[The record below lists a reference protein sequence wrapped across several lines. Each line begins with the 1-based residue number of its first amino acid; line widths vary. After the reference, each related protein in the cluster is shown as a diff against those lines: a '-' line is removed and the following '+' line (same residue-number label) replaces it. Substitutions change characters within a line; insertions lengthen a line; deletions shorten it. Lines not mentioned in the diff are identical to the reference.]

1 MAPSK
6 RAQSQGGPF
15 KIRAQL
21 DEITQQNPEMSLAVA
36 AVKVLA
42 STVRNQHAST
52 MTELTLRVTEASN
65 ELKKSAPKNYS
76 ILAGCEAF
84 LKQLNHTDYHG
95 VSVEE
100 CKERILE
107 FEENFVTNASGY
119 VEKISTVGANLIKDG
134 SVILMHS
141 YSRVVMAL
149 LQHAAQQNK
158 RYSVIATESR
168 PSRFGEKAVEFLSK
182 LNVPVK
188 LVPDSAVGF
197 VMEKVDL
204 VLVGAEAVVE
214 NGGLINQM
222 GTYQIALVAKAA
234 NKPFYAVTESYKF
247 VRMFP
252 LSQSDV
258 ELPEHRI
265 DAGIPSTASNYSFV
279 SEHHVDYTPPH
290 LVSSLITNLGVLTPS
305 GVVHILVFARS
316 MTTAAN
322 PVKIPVVLHGIDGR
336 YATALYSAA
345 AKKNVLEA
353 VESELNKIGGL
364 IEKDVRVQTFMETPI
379 IDRAAKKAGVA
390 SILSS
395 GRYSELTSN
404 FFQVLAENGRL
415 DQTRKVVSS
424 FQQLMTAHRGE
435 VQVTVTSAKELETRV
450 FRQLQDILKKS
461 TLIEKNQKIVLSNK
475 VDATIVGGLIIEA
488 GGKTIDLSVS
498 SKVAKLER
506 LLKEAI

>member
-1 MAPSK
+1 M
-6 RAQSQGGPF
+6 
-15 KIRAQL
+15 
-21 DEITQQNPEMSLAVA
+21 
-36 AVKVLA
+36 
-42 STVRNQHAST
+42 
-52 MTELTLRVTEASN
+52 
-65 ELKKSAPKNYS
+65 
-76 ILAGCEAF
+76 
-84 LKQLNHTDYHG
+84 
-95 VSVEE
+95 
-100 CKERILE
+100 
-107 FEENFVTNASGY
+107 
-119 VEKISTVGANLIKDG
+119 
-134 SVILMHS
+134 
-141 YSRVVMAL
+141 
-149 LQHAAQQNK
+149 
-158 RYSVIATESR
+158 
-168 PSRFGEKAVEFLSK
+168 
-182 LNVPVK
+182 
-188 LVPDSAVGF
+188 
-197 VMEKVDL
+197 
-204 VLVGAEAVVE
+204 
-214 NGGLINQM
+214 
-222 GTYQIALVAKAA
+222 QIQ
-234 NKPFYAVTESYKF
+234 
-247 VRMFP
+247 R
-252 LSQSDV
+252 
-258 ELPEHRI
+258 
-265 DAGIPSTASNYSFV
+265 
-279 SEHHVDYTPPH
+279 
-290 LVSSLITNLGVLTPS
+290 
-305 GVVHILVFARS
+305 VFARS
-316 MTTAAN
+316 MATAAN

-435 VQVTVTSAKELETRV
+435 VQVTVTSAKELDTRV

-475 VDATIVGGLIIEA
+475 VDAAIVGGLIIEA

>member
-1 MAPSK
+1 M
-6 RAQSQGGPF
+6 
-15 KIRAQL
+15 
-21 DEITQQNPEMSLAVA
+21 
-36 AVKVLA
+36 
-42 STVRNQHAST
+42 
-52 MTELTLRVTEASN
+52 
-65 ELKKSAPKNYS
+65 
-76 ILAGCEAF
+76 
-84 LKQLNHTDYHG
+84 
-95 VSVEE
+95 
-100 CKERILE
+100 
-107 FEENFVTNASGY
+107 
-119 VEKISTVGANLIKDG
+119 
-134 SVILMHS
+134 
-141 YSRVVMAL
+141 
-149 LQHAAQQNK
+149 
-158 RYSVIATESR
+158 
-168 PSRFGEKAVEFLSK
+168 
-182 LNVPVK
+182 
-188 LVPDSAVGF
+188 
-197 VMEKVDL
+197 
-204 VLVGAEAVVE
+204 
-214 NGGLINQM
+214 
-222 GTYQIALVAKAA
+222 QIQ
-234 NKPFYAVTESYKF
+234 
-247 VRMFP
+247 R
-252 LSQSDV
+252 
-258 ELPEHRI
+258 
-265 DAGIPSTASNYSFV
+265 
-279 SEHHVDYTPPH
+279 
-290 LVSSLITNLGVLTPS
+290 
-305 GVVHILVFARS
+305 VFARS

-364 IEKDVRVQTFMETPI
+364 VEKDVRVQTFMETPI

>member
-1 MAPSK
+1 M
-6 RAQSQGGPF
+6 
-15 KIRAQL
+15 
-21 DEITQQNPEMSLAVA
+21 
-36 AVKVLA
+36 
-42 STVRNQHAST
+42 
-52 MTELTLRVTEASN
+52 
-65 ELKKSAPKNYS
+65 
-76 ILAGCEAF
+76 
-84 LKQLNHTDYHG
+84 
-95 VSVEE
+95 
-100 CKERILE
+100 
-107 FEENFVTNASGY
+107 
-119 VEKISTVGANLIKDG
+119 
-134 SVILMHS
+134 
-141 YSRVVMAL
+141 
-149 LQHAAQQNK
+149 
-158 RYSVIATESR
+158 
-168 PSRFGEKAVEFLSK
+168 
-182 LNVPVK
+182 
-188 LVPDSAVGF
+188 
-197 VMEKVDL
+197 
-204 VLVGAEAVVE
+204 
-214 NGGLINQM
+214 
-222 GTYQIALVAKAA
+222 QIQ
-234 NKPFYAVTESYKF
+234 
-247 VRMFP
+247 R
-252 LSQSDV
+252 
-258 ELPEHRI
+258 
-265 DAGIPSTASNYSFV
+265 
-279 SEHHVDYTPPH
+279 
-290 LVSSLITNLGVLTPS
+290 
-305 GVVHILVFARS
+305 VFARS

>member
-1 MAPSK
+1 M
-6 RAQSQGGPF
+6 
-15 KIRAQL
+15 
-21 DEITQQNPEMSLAVA
+21 
-36 AVKVLA
+36 
-42 STVRNQHAST
+42 
-52 MTELTLRVTEASN
+52 
-65 ELKKSAPKNYS
+65 
-76 ILAGCEAF
+76 
-84 LKQLNHTDYHG
+84 
-95 VSVEE
+95 
-100 CKERILE
+100 
-107 FEENFVTNASGY
+107 
-119 VEKISTVGANLIKDG
+119 
-134 SVILMHS
+134 
-141 YSRVVMAL
+141 
-149 LQHAAQQNK
+149 
-158 RYSVIATESR
+158 
-168 PSRFGEKAVEFLSK
+168 
-182 LNVPVK
+182 
-188 LVPDSAVGF
+188 
-197 VMEKVDL
+197 
-204 VLVGAEAVVE
+204 
-214 NGGLINQM
+214 
-222 GTYQIALVAKAA
+222 QIQ
-234 NKPFYAVTESYKF
+234 
-247 VRMFP
+247 R
-252 LSQSDV
+252 
-258 ELPEHRI
+258 
-265 DAGIPSTASNYSFV
+265 
-279 SEHHVDYTPPH
+279 
-290 LVSSLITNLGVLTPS
+290 
-305 GVVHILVFARS
+305 VFARS
-316 MTTAAN
+316 MATAAS

-435 VQVTVTSAKELETRV
+435 VQVTVTSAKELDTRV

>member
-1 MAPSK
+1 M
-6 RAQSQGGPF
+6 
-15 KIRAQL
+15 
-21 DEITQQNPEMSLAVA
+21 
-36 AVKVLA
+36 
-42 STVRNQHAST
+42 
-52 MTELTLRVTEASN
+52 
-65 ELKKSAPKNYS
+65 
-76 ILAGCEAF
+76 
-84 LKQLNHTDYHG
+84 
-95 VSVEE
+95 
-100 CKERILE
+100 
-107 FEENFVTNASGY
+107 
-119 VEKISTVGANLIKDG
+119 
-134 SVILMHS
+134 
-141 YSRVVMAL
+141 
-149 LQHAAQQNK
+149 
-158 RYSVIATESR
+158 
-168 PSRFGEKAVEFLSK
+168 
-182 LNVPVK
+182 
-188 LVPDSAVGF
+188 
-197 VMEKVDL
+197 
-204 VLVGAEAVVE
+204 
-214 NGGLINQM
+214 
-222 GTYQIALVAKAA
+222 QIQ
-234 NKPFYAVTESYKF
+234 
-247 VRMFP
+247 R
-252 LSQSDV
+252 
-258 ELPEHRI
+258 
-265 DAGIPSTASNYSFV
+265 
-279 SEHHVDYTPPH
+279 
-290 LVSSLITNLGVLTPS
+290 
-305 GVVHILVFARS
+305 VFARS
-316 MTTAAN
+316 MTTAAS

-435 VQVTVTSAKELETRV
+435 VQVTVTSAKRLGTDVWNWGTTIFDQSRGPMLDEDEGELETRV